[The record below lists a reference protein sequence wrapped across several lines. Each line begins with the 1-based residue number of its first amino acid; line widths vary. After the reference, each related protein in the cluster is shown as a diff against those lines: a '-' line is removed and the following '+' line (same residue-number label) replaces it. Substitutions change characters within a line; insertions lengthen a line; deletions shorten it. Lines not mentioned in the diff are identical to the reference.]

1 MSCILRIGVI
11 VFKSEKKKGFFLAD
25 FWSTKKG
32 KFSSLKDNSNKK
44 KGFFRSVAIFLSLM
58 CEAALMIQNMA
69 FGTQWAKAVTK
80 VLKMDLHKSFN

>member
-1 MSCILRIGVI
+1 MI
-11 VFKSEKKKGFFLAD
+11 VFKSEKKISFFGRFLVY
-25 FWSTKKG
+25 KKG
-32 KFSSLKDNSNKK
+32 EIFIHQRQQQK
-44 KGFFRSVAIFLSLM
+44 KGFFISVAIFLSLM

>member
-1 MSCILRIGVI
+1 MI
-11 VFKSEKKKGFFLAD
+11 VFKSEKKRGFFGRFLVY
-25 FWSTKKG
+25 KKG
-32 KFSSLKDNSNKK
+32 EIFISQRQQQQK